1 MKCPSCLNNDSKV
14 IDSRLIQSG
23 KSTRRRR
30 ECVKCNYRFTTYEH
44 ISINLIV
51 KKNGLIE
58 EFNREKLEKSI
69 RIACNKRP
77 VSNKKIV
84 DSIISIEQ
92 KIIENNISEISSSYI
107 GELVMKELHKIDM
120 VAYIRYASVYREFK
134 NLVEFKNQ
142 IEDVDI

>member
-14 IDSRLIQSG
+14 IDSRSIQSG

-30 ECVKCNYRFTTYEH
+30 ECVECKYRFTTYEH

-77 VSNKKIV
+77 VSNETIL
-84 DSIISIEQ
+84 DSIIFIEQ
-92 KIIENNISEISSSYI
+92 KIIENNISEINSSYI
-107 GELVMKELHKIDM
+107 GELVMKELYKIDM

-134 NLVEFKNQ
+134 NLVEFRNQ
-142 IEDVDI
+142 IEDIDI